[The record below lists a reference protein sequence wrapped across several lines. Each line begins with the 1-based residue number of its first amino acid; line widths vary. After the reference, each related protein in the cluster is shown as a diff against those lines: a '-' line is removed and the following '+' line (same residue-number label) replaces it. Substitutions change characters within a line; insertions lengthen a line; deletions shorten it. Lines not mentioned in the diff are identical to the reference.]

1 MRFPVLDAE
10 VRWCGLREWVEHQV
24 RSLTFKRL
32 RDAVAEPVSIETMDE
47 LLIEQTMSA
56 DVIPVD
62 VGGGND
68 DREIDKR
75 TNDRAYVGNPSSG
88 VHERSAVAADEE
100 VAVHVLP
107 VAVFGQCERRLV
119 DPLNGEP
126 VKRCCRGD
134 AANYPPARRPELRF
148 AGAERCDSTKRS

>member
-10 VRWCGLREWVEHQV
+10 LRRCSLRECVEHQV

-47 LLIEQTMSA
+47 PLIEQAVSA

-62 VGGGND
+62 SGGEND

-75 TNDRAYVGNPSSG
+75 TNDRTYVGNPGSG
-88 VHERSAVAADEE
+88 IHERSAVAADEE
-100 VAVHVLP
+100 VAVQVLP
-107 VAVFGQCERRLV
+107 MAVFGQCERRLV
-119 DPLNGEP
+119 DPLNSEP
-126 VKRCCRGD
+126 VKRCCRGH
-134 AANYPPARRPELRF
+134 AANYLPAHRPELRF